1 MADNRLIEQL
11 KVLQA
16 STFALYLKCH
26 NYHWNVEGT
35 DFAQYHTFLGDL
47 YNELWLA
54 VDVIAEHT
62 RTLQSYVPGSFT
74 RFKELSVVD
83 DAISIPTAKNM
94 LINIRDD
101 NQKVIEVLQKA
112 HEYSED
118 NKTFG
123 ITNFL
128 EDRIDI
134 HFKHDWMLRS
144 ITKA

>member
-1 MADNRLIEQL
+1 MVDNKLIEQL
-11 KVLQA
+11 KVSQA

-26 NYHWNVEGT
+26 NYHWNVEGP
-35 DFAQYHTFLGDL
+35 DFTQYHAFLGDL

-54 VDVIAEHT
+54 VDLIAEHT
-62 RTLQSYVPGSFT
+62 RTLQVYVPGSLV

-83 DAISIPTAKNM
+83 DAITIPKAQNM
-94 LINIRDD
+94 LTIIRDD
-101 NQKVIEVLQKA
+101 NQKVIKVLQEA
-112 HEYSED
+112 RDYSETA
-118 NKTFG
+118 KTYG

>member
-1 MADNRLIEQL
+1 MVDNKLIEQL

-26 NYHWNVEGT
+26 NYHWNVEGP
-35 DFAQYHTFLGDL
+35 DFTQYHAFLGDL

-54 VDVIAEHT
+54 VDLIAEHT
-62 RTLQSYVPGSFT
+62 RTLQVYVPGSLV

-83 DAISIPTAKNM
+83 DAITIPKAQNM
-94 LINIRDD
+94 LTIIRDD
-101 NQKVIEVLQKA
+101 NQKVIKVLQEA
-112 HEYSED
+112 HDYSETA
-118 NKTFG
+118 KTYG

>member
-1 MADNRLIEQL
+1 MVDNKLIEQL

-26 NYHWNVEGT
+26 NYHWNVEGP
-35 DFAQYHTFLGDL
+35 DFTQYHAFLGDL

-54 VDVIAEHT
+54 VDLIAEHT
-62 RTLQSYVPGSFT
+62 RTLQVYVPGSLV

-83 DAISIPTAKNM
+83 DAITIPKAQNM
-94 LINIRDD
+94 LTIIRDD
-101 NQKVIEVLQKA
+101 NQKVIKVLQEA
-112 HEYSED
+112 RDYSETA
-118 NKTFG
+118 KTYG